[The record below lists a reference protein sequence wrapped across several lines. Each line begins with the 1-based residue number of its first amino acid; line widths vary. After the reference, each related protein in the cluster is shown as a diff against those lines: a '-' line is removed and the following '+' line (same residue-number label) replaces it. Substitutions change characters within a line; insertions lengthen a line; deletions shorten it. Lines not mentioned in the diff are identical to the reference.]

1 MNYRDKRSD
10 SERSRRQ
17 KGDSR
22 STKSGIFLTGRQ
34 VSLMVSSGVMLSFC
48 VFITG
53 YFLGKK
59 KAVEKFYSKIDQDS
73 FADQIY
79 YSMCSMYDKGG
90 FKGADSQGSSLENNN
105 VCIENDAHAPLV
117 AAETVIQPAFTDH
130 DLPKDGALVA
140 QKNDK
145 KDVQESKVEGQFYAK
160 LIGFGAK
167 RSAQRFANKLTNQGL
182 TVFVKNRRSKTAR
195 GRVIVWYQVVTGT
208 FGDKNDLIA
217 LVDDISAQEKL
228 KDVRIVSC

>member
-90 FKGADSQGSSLENNN
+90 FKGADSQDSSLENNSAY
-105 VCIENDAHAPLV
+105 IENDVHSPLLS
-117 AAETVIQPAFTDH
+117 AETVLHPVDTYH
-130 DLPKDGALVA
+130 DFPLNRVLVA
-140 QKNDK
+140 QKKDK
-145 KDVQESKVEGQFYAK
+145 KDVQESKVEGQFYAE
-160 LIGFGAK
+160 LIGFGRK
-167 RSAQRFANKLTNQGL
+167 QSAHRFANKLTNQGL
-182 TVFVKNRRSKTAR
+182 TVSVKNRRSKTAR